1 MTLTIWT
8 GQAGR
13 RKFLKAAG
21 AFGCA
26 LGLPVR
32 SALGAGPSARP
43 VFAVVPYLPARRLA
57 ELYAPLV
64 PVFSGVLGKEVDFA
78 SAPNY
83 GEHLRRMRAGE
94 YDIVADSMILAR
106 IAQRELGHRPLAR
119 TAAPL
124 EPLLAV
130 SAKDGIARLADL
142 KGKAIAVTDRT
153 AALSVIGL
161 HHLREQGFVP
171 GRDLRVIVT
180 GSHANSLHRLLA
192 GEAAAAIISK
202 TTLKQVDAAL
212 AASVR
217 ELQRLPTGLSAV
229 IYHASPRLAAHAPAL
244 SGALLEFAKTAA
256 GQAFLGAL
264 GHQGLRPVT
273 VPEMAALDPL
283 VVELYR
289 QQAEE

>member
-1 MTLTIWT
+1 MTI
-8 GQAGR
+8 QNRQIGR
-13 RKFLKAAG
+13 RKFLGAAG
-21 AFGCA
+21 ALGFA
-26 LGLPVR
+26 LGLPSR
-32 SALGAGPSARP
+32 GALGAGPPGRP

-57 ELYAPLV
+57 ELYASLV

-106 IAQRELGHRPLAR
+106 IAERELGHRPLAR
-119 TAAPL
+119 TVAPL

-130 SAKDGIARLADL
+130 SVRDGIARLADL
-142 KGKAIAVTDRT
+142 KGKVIAVTDRT

-161 HHLREQGFVP
+161 HHLRERGFVP

-192 GEAAAAIISK
+192 GEAAAAIISR

-212 AASVR
+212 AAQVR

-229 IYHASPRLAAHAPAL
+229 IYHAAPRLATQAPAL
-244 SGALLEFAKTAA
+244 SRALLEFAKTPA
-256 GQAFLGAL
+256 GQVFLDAL
-264 GHQGLRPVT
+264 GHQGLRPVSAR
-273 VPEMAALDPL
+273 EMAALDPL